1 MRKVAKPSITTLA
14 ISALLLLSGCGAGP
28 DAQTRLSSQLT
39 DGIEANIGDLRLVNV
54 LLVAQP
60 DGSAVLVGTVVN
72 NGKTSD
78 RISAIIANSV
88 EATLTPFAPALN
100 IGGKAV
106 FSGDSANAIAVF
118 PEINAK
124 IDDRIPVEFT
134 FSGSG
139 KLQVDLLVR
148 EKSAEFASVNGAPLT
163 N

>member
-1 MRKVAKPSITTLA
+1 VRKLVKSSTGALA
-14 ISALLLLSGCGAGP
+14 ITALLLTGCGAGP
-28 DAQTRLSSQLT
+28 DAQTRLISQVT
-39 DGIEANIGDLRLVNV
+39 DGIEANIGDLRMVNV

-72 NGKTSD
+72 NGTKND
-78 RISAIIANSV
+78 RISAITANSV
-88 EATLTPFAPALN
+88 DATLTPFAPALN

-118 PEINAK
+118 PGLDAK
-124 IDDRIPVEFT
+124 IGDRVTVEFT

-139 KLQVDLLVR
+139 KVKVDVLVR
-148 EKSAEFASVNGAPLT
+148 EKSGEFASVSAAPLA

>member
-1 MRKVAKPSITTLA
+1 MRKLVKATNATLA
-14 ISALLLLSGCGAGP
+14 LSALLLITGCGAGP
-28 DAQTRLSSQLT
+28 DAQTRLTSKLT
-39 DGIEANIGDLRLVNV
+39 DGVEANIGDLRMVNT

-72 NGKTSD
+72 NGTKSD
-78 RISAIIANSV
+78 RISSITTGGF

-118 PEINAK
+118 PDLNAK
-124 IDDRIPVEFT
+124 IGDHVLVEFT
-134 FSGSG
+134 FSSAG
-139 KLQVDLLVR
+139 KLKANLLVR
-148 EKSAEFASVNGAPLT
+148 EKSAEFATVSGAPLV

>member
-1 MRKVAKPSITTLA
+1 VRKVAKASVATLS

-72 NGKTSD
+72 NGMKSD
-78 RISAIIANSV
+78 RIGAITANSV
-88 EATLTPFAPALN
+88 DATLTPFAPALN
-100 IGGKAV
+100 IGEKAV
-106 FSGDSANAIAVF
+106 FSGDSANAIAIF
-118 PEINAK
+118 PELNAK
-124 IDDRIPVEFT
+124 IGDRVPVEFT

-139 KLQVDLLVR
+139 KLKVDLLVR
-148 EKSAEFASVNGAPLT
+148 EKSAEFASVSGAPLA

>member
-1 MRKVAKPSITTLA
+1 VRKLAKASSATLA
-14 ISALLLLSGCGAGP
+14 ILSLVLVTGCGAGP
-28 DAQTRLSSQLT
+28 DAQTRLTSKLT
-39 DGIEANIGDLRLVNV
+39 DGVEANIGDLRMVNT

-72 NGKTSD
+72 HGNKND
-78 RISAIIANSV
+78 RISSITTGGF

-118 PEINAK
+118 TDLNAK
-124 IDDRIPVEFT
+124 IGDHVLVEFT
-134 FSGSG
+134 FSGAG
-139 KLQVDLLVR
+139 KLKANLLVR
-148 EKSAEFASVNGAPLT
+148 EKSAEFANVSGAPLV

>member
-1 MRKVAKPSITTLA
+1 VRKLAKASSVTLA
-14 ISALLLLSGCGAGP
+14 ILSLVLITGCGAGP
-28 DAQTRLSSQLT
+28 DAQTRLTSKLT
-39 DGIEANIGDLRLVNV
+39 DGVEANIGDLRMVNT

-72 NGKTSD
+72 HGNKND
-78 RISAIIANSV
+78 RISSITTGGF

-118 PEINAK
+118 TDLNAK
-124 IDDRIPVEFT
+124 IGDHVLVEFT
-134 FSGSG
+134 FSGAG
-139 KLQVDLLVR
+139 KLKANLLVR
-148 EKSAEFASVNGAPLT
+148 EKSAEFANVSGAPLV

>member
-1 MRKVAKPSITTLA
+1 MRKVAKGSVATMAIT
-14 ISALLLLSGCGAGP
+14 ALLLLSGCGAGP

-39 DGIEANIGDLRLVNV
+39 DGIEANIGDLRMVNV

-78 RISAIIANSV
+78 RIGAIIANSV

-118 PEINAK
+118 L
-124 IDDRIPVEFT
+124 D
-134 FSGSG
+134 
-139 KLQVDLLVR
+139 
-148 EKSAEFASVNGAPLT
+148 
-163 N
+163 

>member
-1 MRKVAKPSITTLA
+1 MRKLVKAATATLA
-14 ISALLLLSGCGAGP
+14 IATLFALTGCGAGP

-39 DGIEANIGDLRLVNV
+39 DGIEANIGDLRMVNV

-72 NGKTSD
+72 NGTKND
-78 RISAIIANSV
+78 RIGAITANSV
-88 EATLTPFAPALN
+88 DATLTPFAPALN

-118 PEINAK
+118 PGLNAK
-124 IDDRIPVEFT
+124 IGDRVTVEFA

-139 KLQVDLLVR
+139 KLKVDVLVR
-148 EKSAEFASVNGAPLT
+148 EKSAEFASVSGAPLA